1 MKSTTLRLVLFGF
14 AASVGSLLLSACG
27 TDSEGTIQVYTGRHY
42 DLEAA
47 FEAFESEFG
56 IDIEFLEGSDA
67 ELALE
72 GLEGLSLIHISEPTR
87 RS

>member
-1 MKSTTLRLVLFGF
+1 MPTYERHNAPSGPLRFRRLGRIPTP
-14 AASVGSLLLSACG
+14 VGLR
-27 TDSEGTIQVYTGRHY
+27 TDSEGTIQIYTGRHY

-67 ELALE
+67 ELRTSA
-72 GLEGLSLIHISEPTR
+72 GR
-87 RS
+87 RR